1 MKPNQNT
8 AEPEA
13 ELELVKASDITPK
26 KVEWLWYPYIP
37 FGKVTLLQGD
47 PGDGKSQ
54 LMLALSAIASKGKPL
69 PFADE
74 EDIHEPMIVIYQTTE
89 DDADDTV
96 VPRFIDSDGDR
107 DKLLFI
113 RENEKSLTFDD
124 DRIRSA
130 IEKSGARLLILD
142 PLSSYI
148 GDGCSLN
155 AANEMRSKFNHLIA
169 VAKDTGCAIVII
181 AHMNKM
187 RETSP
192 LYRTSGSIDIA
203 GVARS
208 ILAITRTPN
217 KENPNERV
225 MVQVKSNLAPTGSA
239 ILFEVSENGIHFI
252 DEIEMTAEQAFASVA
267 PKLGRPNEEFESC
280 KDFILDLMKCG
291 KLPSAACEELLKDNG
306 FKKSTIKKAK
316 KEAGVVSVKEG
327 MVWYWTLPTA
337 EASDQEN
344 PAKTN
349 NGDLDFKTI

>member
-8 AEPEA
+8 SVPET
-13 ELELVKASDITPK
+13 ELELVKASDITQK
-26 KVEWLWYPYIP
+26 EVKWLWYPYIP

-54 LMLALSAIASKGKPL
+54 LMLAVSALVSKGKPL
-69 PFADE
+69 PFSDE
-74 EDIHEPMIVIYQTTE
+74 EDAHEPMTIIYQTTE

-96 VPRFIDSDGDR
+96 VPRYIASNGDR

-113 RENEKSLTFDD
+113 REDEKNLTFSD

-155 AANEMRSKFNHLIA
+155 AANETRAAFNHLIG
-169 VAKDTGCAIVII
+169 VAKETGCAIVII
-181 AHMNKM
+181 AHMNKL

-239 ILFEVSENGIHFI
+239 ILFEVGENGISFI

-267 PKLGRPNEEFESC
+267 PKLGRPNEEYESC
-280 KDFILDLMKCG
+280 KDFIIDLMKCG
-291 KLPSAACEELLKDNG
+291 KFPSSACEELLKDNG

-327 MVWYWTLPTA
+327 LIWYWTMPTA
-337 EASDQEN
+337 EAPNQDN
-344 PAKTN
+344 HTKTK
-349 NGDLDFKTI
+349 NGDLDFKTN

>member
-8 AEPEA
+8 TEPEA

-26 KVEWLWYPYIP
+26 KVEWLWHPYIP

-54 LMLALSAIASKGKPL
+54 LMLAVSALVSKGKPL

-74 EDIHEPMIVIYQTTE
+74 EDTHEPMTVIYQTTE

-96 VPRFIDSDGDR
+96 VPRFIASDGDR

-113 RENEKSLTFDD
+113 REDEKKLTFGD

-130 IEKSGARLLILD
+130 IEQSYAKLLILD

-148 GDGCSLN
+148 GDDCSLN
-155 AANEMRSKFNHLIA
+155 AANETRAAFNHLIG

-181 AHMNKM
+181 AHMNKL

-239 ILFEVSENGIHFI
+239 ILFEVGENGIRFI
-252 DEIEMTAEQAFASVA
+252 DEIEMTAEQAFASLA
-267 PKLGRPNEEFESC
+267 PKIGRPNEEYESC

-327 MVWYWTLPTA
+327 MIWYWTLPTA
-337 EASDQEN
+337 EATNQEDHTK
-344 PAKTN
+344 AN
-349 NGDLDFKTI
+349 NGDLDFKTS